1 MIWCVERERNNSFEV
16 AIRTSFFDDD
26 AESLGKKRLVVDGMT
41 KFDLRLSCRSLR
53 FGLHKISLFLPT
65 LFVAPPDLRL
75 PADRKV

>member
-1 MIWCVERERNNSFEV
+1 M

-26 AESLGKKRLVVDGMT
+26 AESLGKKRLVVDDMT

-53 FGLHKISLFLPT
+53 SRLQKISLFLPT